1 MTSILSGSFLLST
14 KEKYT
19 HITYNL
25 EIVTIDKVY
34 QLKCKLN
41 AWFCSQMNQILTSE
55 IPLRLLENSPFTK
68 EAEATLFIICW
79 VVLVIGEYAI
89 SKSDRL
95 NESNRPRSM
104 AGREEKSLTS

>member
-1 MTSILSGSFLLST
+1 
-14 KEKYT
+14 
-19 HITYNL
+19 
-25 EIVTIDKVY
+25 
-34 QLKCKLN
+34 
-41 AWFCSQMNQILTSE
+41 MNQILTSE

-89 SKSDRL
+89 AKSDRL